1 MIYKKSWKYILIRT
15 TEYLSLFRL
24 KALKDF
30 SDVANGDLGGF
41 VRSYHNLSQKGNCW
55 VYDKAKVYGD
65 AHVSEN
71 ARISG
76 DSEVYGNSKVYGESK
91 ISGLANVKDNAE
103 VSGYADIKDNA
114 RVFGVA
120 KISGNTHVYGNARVK
135 NSSTLIGNA
144 QISGFTLVDENKNT
158 EYSEKSQDEF
168 FIKVKKWFIKNLGS
182 IS

>member
-30 SDVANGDLGGF
+30 GDVSKGDIGGL
-41 VRSYHNLSQKGNCW
+41 VMSYHNLSHKGNCW

-76 DSEVYGNSKVYGESK
+76 NAEVYGNSKVYGESK
-91 ISGLANVKDNAE
+91 ISGRANIKDNAE

-114 RVFGVA
+114 RVFGNA
-120 KISGNTHVYGNARVK
+120 EISGNTHAYGNARVK
-135 NSSTLIGNA
+135 NISTLIGNA
-144 QISGFTLVDENKNT
+144 QVSELVDEN
-158 EYSEKSQDEF
+158 ESSEKSQNEF
-168 FIKVKKWFIKNLGS
+168 FIKLKKWFIKNLGN